1 MRTFFVLALTFT
13 AVILAVQ
20 NAGVVTVTIFVWHI
34 QASLAIVIGACVAL
48 GAVAGALVALPRL
61 YSMRVRER
69 RFRAQ
74 LADLDTRTEVDTHA
88 GAATRPS
95 QSH

>member
-1 MRTFFVLALTFT
+1 MLALIFT

-74 LADLDTRTEVDTHA
+74 LADLDARNTVDTHA
-88 GAATRPS
+88 GAGAATRSS
-95 QSH
+95 QAH